1 MGEEIDQALREIDAT
16 RSQLERDIDEL
27 FARLPD
33 REVVTRQ
40 AKTYGAAA
48 VGTAAVIGLGAMQMK
63 RRSEVK
69 ERREAARIN
78 AEELARAFSPHPV
91 EPARTGS
98 RVGLLAVLAAAAAI
112 VAAFLQTR
120 RHDA

>member
-1 MGEEIDQALREIDAT
+1 VGEEIDQALREIDAT

-48 VGTAAVIGLGAMQMK
+48 IGTAAVVGLGGAQMK

-69 ERREAARIN
+69 ERRETARIN

-91 EPARTGS
+91 EPARSGG
-98 RVGLLAVLAAAAAI
+98 RMGLLAVLVAVAAM
-112 VAAFLQTR
+112 VAAFLQAR
-120 RHDA
+120 RHDG